1 MAVIVIAVSAAIAA
15 GLVVLLIG
23 QLMPARSAAVSR
35 RVSEVAVMHTPD
47 GTLGRRRRQEQRE
60 QLQEL
65 LERVGSQLRGHGA
78 DEAATRALLV
88 HAGYRH
94 PNSVAM
100 YAASRLLLAGA
111 LATAAV
117 LVVPILG
124 GNAGVVMLMAVY
136 LAVVGYILPMLVVR
150 SKARRRQ
157 KEITLNLPD
166 ALDLLVVCVEAG
178 LGLNQAFLRVADEIH
193 PLSEITATEFHLM
206 NLEIRAG
213 TPREE
218 ALRNL
223 FERTGV
229 EDVRSLTMMMIQADR
244 FGTSIANALRVHSE
258 TLRDKRRQ
266 RAEEAAAKTTIKM
279 IFPLVLCIF
288 PAMFVVLIGPG
299 LLQIVEAL
307 TGVGS

>member
-1 MAVIVIAVSAAIAA
+1 VVAVIAFSAAIAA
-15 GLVVLLIG
+15 ALLVMLVAQLL
-23 QLMPARSAAVSR
+23 PARSAAVSR
-35 RVSEVAVMHTPD
+35 RISEVAAMHTPD
-47 GTLGRRRRQEQRE
+47 GAVARRRRQEQRE

-65 LERVGSQLRGHGA
+65 LERVGSQLKGQGA
-78 DEAATRALLV
+78 DQAVTRSLLA

-94 PNSVAM
+94 PNAVVT
-100 YAASRLLLAGA
+100 YAGIRLLLAGVLA
-111 LATAAV
+111 GATA
-117 LVVPILG
+117 LVVSVLG
-124 GNAGVVMLMAVY
+124 GSATGVALVAMYMA
-136 LAVVGYILPMLVVR
+136 AMGYILPLLVVR
-150 SKARRRQ
+150 SKLRRRQ

-178 LGLNQAFLRVADEIH
+178 LGLNQAFVRVADEIH
-193 PLSEITATEFHLM
+193 PLSEVTATEFHLM

-223 FERTGV
+223 FERSGV
-229 EDVRSLTMMMIQADR
+229 EDLRTLTNIMIQADR
-244 FGTSIANALRVHSE
+244 FGTSIAGALRIHSE

-288 PAMFVVLIGPG
+288 PAMFVVIIGPAII
-299 LLQIVEAL
+299 QILEAFI
-307 TGVGS
+307 GMAE

>member
-1 MAVIVIAVSAAIAA
+1 VVAVIAISAAIAA
-15 GLVVLLIG
+15 ALLVMLVA
-23 QLMPARSAAVSR
+23 QLVPARPAAVSR
-35 RVSEVAVMHTPD
+35 RVSEVAAMHTPD
-47 GTLGRRRRQEQRE
+47 GAVARRRRQEQRE

-65 LERVGSQLRGHGA
+65 LERVGSQLKGQGA
-78 DEAATRALLV
+78 GQAVTSALLA

-94 PNSVAM
+94 PNAVAM
-100 YAASRLLLAGA
+100 YAGIRLLLTGLLAGGTS
-111 LATAAV
+111 L
-117 LVVPILG
+117 LVSVLG
-124 GNAGVVMLMAVY
+124 GNTGGVALAAVY
-136 LAVVGYILPMLVVR
+136 MAAVGYILPLLVVR
-150 SKARRRQ
+150 AKVRRRQ

-166 ALDLLVVCVEAG
+166 SLDLLVVCVEAG
-178 LGLNQAFLRVADEIH
+178 LGLNQAFVRVADEIH

-223 FERTGV
+223 YGRTGV
-229 EDVRSLTMMMIQADR
+229 EDLRILTNIMIQADR
-244 FGTSIANALRVHSE
+244 FGTSIANALRIHSE

-299 LLQIVEAL
+299 MIQIIEAL
-307 TGVGS
+307 AGIGS

>member
-1 MAVIVIAVSAAIAA
+1 VLAVIAISAAIAA
-15 GLVVLLIG
+15 ALFVLLLA
-23 QLMPARSAAVSR
+23 QLVPARAPEVGR
-35 RVSEVAVMHTPD
+35 RVSEVAAMGSPD
-47 GTLGRRRRQEQRE
+47 AAIGRRRRQEQRE

-65 LERVGSQLRGHGA
+65 LERVGGQLRGHGA
-78 DEAATRALLV
+78 DEAVTRALLT

-94 PNSVAM
+94 PNAIAI
-100 YAASRLLLAGA
+100 YAGVRLLLAGVLAGLAVITLPVFAANAGIIVVLA
-111 LATAAV
+111 LYLAAV
-117 LVVPILG
+117 
-124 GNAGVVMLMAVY
+124 
-136 LAVVGYILPMLVVR
+136 GYVLPLLVVR

-157 KEITLNLPD
+157 QEITLTLPD

-178 LGLNQAFLRVADEIH
+178 LGLNQAFVRVADEIH
-193 PLSEITATEFHLM
+193 PLSEITASEFHLL

-229 EDVRSLTMMMIQADR
+229 EDIRSLTMMMIQADR
-244 FGTSIANALRVHSE
+244 FGTSIANALRVHAE

-288 PAMFVVLIGPG
+288 PALLVVLIGPG
-299 LLQIVEAL
+299 LIQIIEAL
-307 TGVGS
+307 TGMGS